1 MISGLPRWRAPG
13 TELAR
18 TAIILGFALLSS
30 GPAMAEF
37 DLAQLMA
44 MLAKVERSGAAFE
57 EKRYLAV
64 LAAPLVR
71 RGTLNYVR
79 PDRLEMQVVTPF
91 PETIEVVGNRMRIES
106 PEQKPR
112 ELDLDAQPVALAW
125 IEGIRASLAGD
136 APALARHFRIAI
148 SGTPALW
155 QLALEPI
162 EPRVAAALRRVDVT
176 GRQSQLDAIEIL
188 DRQGDR
194 IVIRLLSTARSAP

>member
-1 MISGLPRWRAPG
+1 MISGPPRSRSPG
-13 TELAR
+13 AELAR
-18 TAIILGFALLSS
+18 TAVLLGFALLSS
-30 GPAMAEF
+30 DPAIAEF
-37 DLAQLMA
+37 DVPQLMA
-44 MLAKVERSGAAFE
+44 MLAKVERSSAAFE

-64 LAAPLVR
+64 LATPLVR
-71 RGTLNYVR
+71 RGTLNYIR

-91 PETIEVVGNRMRIES
+91 PETIEVMGNRMRIES

-112 ELDLDAQPVALAW
+112 EVDLDAQPVALAW

-136 APALARHFRIAI
+136 AEALARHFRIAI
-148 SGTPALW
+148 SGTPAVW
-155 QLALEPI
+155 QLALEPK
-162 EPRVAAALRRVDVT
+162 EPRVAGALRRVDVT